1 MKNIGLIGTKIG
13 MSREFFPI
21 GISVPVTVI
30 KIEKGRVI
38 DLITKDK
45 RGYDAIKVGF
55 GKIKTSKLTKSMKG
69 FYSKKSTEPKKYLK
83 EYRVEDISNFK
94 EGNEIG
100 LEIFKD
106 VKFVDVTSK
115 SIGKG
120 FAGVMKRHN
129 FSGLRASLSVAK
141 GLCIAK
147 NLKLFGYDTFIWS
160 CSEFIR
166 QKETIYSLI
175 KFREKYFVKKFNKN
189 LTINFKTKQISTK
202 DIIKKYKASF
212 KVIIKSNIKYFDGKI
227 LKLNNINIVDLDHHK
242 LEFLK
247 LRGFLNEGLIKPLY
261 LN

>member
-1 MKNIGLIGTKIG
+1 MLFKFVPKDLLIDNKSSINTGNMNFLSIDCSTDIGSLFLKTK
-13 MSREFFPI
+13 S
-21 GISVPVTVI
+21 
-30 KIEKGRVI
+30 
-38 DLITKDK
+38 
-45 RGYDAIKVGF
+45 
-55 GKIKTSKLTKSMKG
+55 KTFSKLLQSDKFNNDLLMVQILDFFKE
-69 FYSKKSTEPKKYLK
+69 KK
-83 EYRVEDISNFK
+83 VDFEDIS
-94 EGNEIG
+94 EILVNQG
-100 LEIFKD
+100 P
-106 VKFVDVTSK
+106 
-115 SIGKG
+115 G
-120 FAGVMKRHN
+120 N